1 MTTVPSLRPA
11 ASNCSQLAALGDAA
25 GLAAADAAGLAS
37 AEAAGFA
44 EAPAEAAAD
53 AAGLAEAALAA
64 TLAGAADAGLAAAV
78 EAGAAGDGA
87 AAPPQLASS
96 SAVRTNTV
104 RRSVLI
110 DTSPSVGTRAP
121 RAE

>member
-1 MTTVPSLRPA
+1 MANGGPPMTTVPSLRPA

-25 GLAAADAAGLAS
+25 GLAS

-44 EAPAEAAAD
+44 EAAAEAAAD

-64 TLAGAADAGLAAAV
+64 TLAGAAEAGLAAAV
-78 EAGAAGDGA
+78 EAGAAGDEA

-96 SAVRTNTV
+96 SAVRTNAV
-104 RRSVLI
+104 RRSVLT
-110 DTSPSVGTRAP
+110 DTSP
-121 RAE
+121 